1 MSVLQGL
8 NDGVNDDQDPGGELQ
23 ETGEEK
29 QDKDK
34 EVEEEEEEE
43 VIADPPKDD
52 YGLDKQNQDSA
63 GL

>member
-1 MSVLQGL
+1 M
-8 NDGVNDDQDPGGELQ
+8 NDDQDPGGELQ

-34 EVEEEEEEE
+34 EVEEEEEE

-52 YGLDKQNQDSA
+52 YGLDKRNQDSA